1 MILDEKKNLL
11 VLGCSFT
18 VSEYKT
24 FGEFISEKYDMN
36 LHNLGIEGG
45 SNFYIQKKLIQF
57 FAKNKNNSLFDD
69 TFVIIGWSHPQR
81 RLYWNNNKKDWFNDT
96 NHINMKETDRFK
108 EPFIHKTWAYKDRQ
122 NFATNFLNSSFSE
135 NSHYMEH
142 IISTQSFMELNKIPY
157 IMFNSLWDMFSKGGM
172 YQTNMAIDIDENE
185 SNPPNFGQ
193 PTINRVVW
201 ANLVNENKFFEKVF
215 VDMIG
220 DDKSLWYS
228 EQDSHPNEKA
238 HKLWSDKLVKFIGDT
253 YV

>member
-24 FGEFISEKYDMN
+24 FGEVISEKYDMN

-57 FAKNKNNSLFDD
+57 FGKNPLSRD

-81 RLYWNNNKKDWFNDT
+81 RLYWNNKKKDWFNDT

-108 EPFIHKTWAYKDRQ
+108 EPFIHKTWTYKERK
-122 NFATNFLNSSFSE
+122 NFVTNFLNSSFAE
-135 NSHYMEH
+135 NSHYIEH
-142 IISTQSFMELNKIPY
+142 IISTQSFMELNRIPY
-157 IMFNSLWDMFSKGGM
+157 IMFNSLWDMFSDGGM
-172 YQTNMAIDIDENE
+172 YQARMTIDINENE
-185 SNPPNFGQ
+185 LQPKYAK
-193 PTINRVVW
+193 PTINRLMW
-201 ANLVNENKFFEKVF
+201 KNLINEDKFYEETFI
-215 VDMIG
+215 DMIG
-220 DDKSLWYS
+220 NDKSLWYS
-228 EQDSHPNEKA
+228 DNDNHPNEKA
-238 HKLWSDKLVKFIGDT
+238 HKLWSDKLVKFIGDV

>member
-1 MILDEKKNLL
+1 MILHEKKNLL

-24 FGEFISEKYDMN
+24 FGEVISEKYDMN

-57 FAKNKNNSLFDD
+57 FGKNPLSRD

-81 RLYWNNNKKDWFNDT
+81 RLYWNNKKKDWVNDT

-108 EPFIHKTWAYKDRQ
+108 EPFIHKTWTYKERQ
-122 NFATNFLNSSFSE
+122 NFVTNFLNSSFAE
-135 NSHYMEH
+135 NSHYIEH

-172 YQTNMAIDIDENE
+172 YQAKMAIDTDEDELQPLN
-185 SNPPNFGQ
+185 SN
-193 PTINRVVW
+193 PTINRIVW
-201 ANLVNENKFFEKVF
+201 ENLINEDKFYEETFI
-215 VDMIG
+215 DMIG
-220 DDKSLWYS
+220 EDKSLWYS
-228 EQDSHPNEKA
+228 DNDNHPNEKA
-238 HKLWSDKLVKFIGDT
+238 HKLWSDKLVKFIGDV

>member
-1 MILDEKKNLL
+1 MILHEKKNLL

-24 FGEFISEKYDMN
+24 FGEVISEKYDMN

-57 FAKNKNNSLFDD
+57 FGKNPLSRD

-81 RLYWNNNKKDWFNDT
+81 RLYWNNKKKDWFNDT

-108 EPFIHKTWAYKDRQ
+108 EPFIHKTWTYKERQ
-122 NFATNFLNSSFSE
+122 NFVTNFLNSSFAE
-135 NSHYMEH
+135 NSHYIEH

-157 IMFNSLWDMFSKGGM
+157 IMFNSLWDMFSDGKNS
-172 YQTNMAIDIDENE
+172 YQGKMVIDIDWDEIGE
-185 SNPPNFGQ
+185 RPNL
-193 PTINRVVW
+193 NRELW
-201 ANLVNENKFFEKVF
+201 DNLVDKDTFYSKVF
-215 VDMIG
+215 HEMIG
-220 DDKSLWYS
+220 EDKSLWYS
-228 EQDSHPNEKA
+228 ENDNHPNDIS
-238 HKLWSDKLVKFIGDT
+238 HKLWSDKLIKFIKSV

>member
-157 IMFNSLWDMFSKGGM
+157 IMFNSLWDMFSDGKSP
-172 YQTNMAIDIDENE
+172 YQAEMIIDTDWDEIGE
-185 SNPPNFGQ
+185 RPNL
-193 PTINRVVW
+193 NRELW
-201 ANLVNENKFFEKVF
+201 DNF
-215 VDMIG
+215 VDKDTFYLKIFHDMIG
-220 DDKSLWYS
+220 EDKSLWYS
-228 EQDSHPNEKA
+228 ENDNHPNDKS
-238 HKLWSDKLVKFIGDT
+238 HKLWSERLIKFIEGV

>member
-57 FAKNKNNSLFDD
+57 FAKNPLFDD

-81 RLYWNNNKKDWFNDT
+81 RLYWNNLKKTWLNDT
-96 NHINMKETDRFK
+96 NHIHMKDSRRFK
-108 EPFIHKTWAYKDRQ
+108 PPNINHNWSYKERQ
-122 NFATNFLNSSFSE
+122 KFCSNFLNSSFAE

-142 IISTQSFMELNKIPY
+142 IISTQSFMELNKISY

-172 YQTNMAIDIDENE
+172 YQMENAIDIDKDELLRPE
-185 SNPPNFGQ
+185 K
-193 PTINRVVW
+193 PTINRLVW
-201 ANLVNENKFFEKVF
+201 ERLINEDKFYEKVF
-215 VDMIG
+215 IDMIG

-228 EQDSHPNEKA
+228 ENDNHPNEKS
-238 HKLWSDKLVKFIGDT
+238 HKLWSEKIIDFIKDV